1 MYDCPLHREVAEL
14 TEPGNTLQEY
24 HTAIGK
30 REIACVTQLSELPN
44 SPITLCGPGTYQPTR
59 AKKLRA
65 LHCYLDILS
74 QILPEDKRI
83 SSSHLWHDD
92 LHLGN
97 IFVDPSEPTKV
108 VGLIDW
114 QSTELSSLY
123 FHARQPHFIDYEGP
137 PINGLE
143 RPQARKDLDQLE
155 PSARR
160 EAEALYLH
168 QSLCLLYM
176 TLTHCQ
182 NSRLYAALQFQDT
195 QQYLILL
202 LARNILIDGEVTCL
216 SQLAELESTWSDL
229 SADRSSACPFAFSE
243 KDRDG
248 LEADM
253 EGVVRGMQA
262 MRSIRDG
269 LGELF
274 PEQGIVRPDH
284 YDKALNALNQMRE
297 QVISTYA
304 SNSKEGKIWEKEWPF
319 ET

>member
-1 MYDCPLHREVAEL
+1 MHQKVAEL
-14 TEPGNTLQEY
+14 TKPGDTLQEY

-30 REIACVTQLSELPN
+30 REIACVTQLPELPK

-74 QILPEDKRI
+74 QILPKDERI
-83 SSSHLWHDD
+83 SSAHLWHDD

-114 QSTELSSLY
+114 QSTELSPLY

-137 PINGLE
+137 PVNGLE
-143 RPQARKDLDQLE
+143 RPQPRKDLDRLE
-155 PSARR
+155 ISARR

-168 QSLCLLYM
+168 QSLCSLYM
-176 TLTHCQ
+176 TLTHHQ
-182 NSRLYAALQFQDT
+182 NPRLYAALQYQAT
-195 QQYLILL
+195 QQYLLL
-202 LARNILIDGEVTCL
+202 ILARNILIDGEVSYL

-229 SADRSSACPFAFSE
+229 SADKLSACPFAFSDN
-243 KDRDG
+243 DRDG

-253 EGVVRGMQA
+253 EGVIRGMQA
-262 MRSIRDG
+262 MRSIRG
-269 LGELF
+269 SLGELF
-274 PEQGIVRPDH
+274 PEQGIVRTDQ
-284 YDKALNALNQMRE
+284 YDEALDAL
-297 QVISTYA
+297 S
-304 SNSKEGKIWEKEWPF
+304 
-319 ET
+319 